1 VSWCAVRNIGLA
13 ALVLVTLGYEDGSVR
28 DACQIFQLRVGL
40 WKETFYSGVLNG
52 YSGAVCER
60 LGFEQWRHWEADVGC
75 DSLGL
80 GLLPG

>member
-1 VSWCAVRNIGLA
+1 
-13 ALVLVTLGYEDGSVR
+13 LGYEDGSVR
-28 DACQIFQLRVGL
+28 GARQIFQLRVGL
-40 WKETFYSGVLNG
+40 WKEAFCSGVLNG
-52 YSGAVCER
+52 CSGVMCER